1 MDEISPFMVFDP
13 TPAWRSPVWLLPAVL
28 VAFAAVLLT
37 SLFWPIAAIS
47 RRRHHVQLPVT
58 GLALKAHRVSRIAA
72 AALATMTVAW
82 LLLLTVGT
90 KDLANL
96 GPSLDPVLLGMYTL
110 SVIVY
115 VGGAV
120 AMLWAGWVAFTNRR
134 PVGARIWTT
143 VLALSAVV
151 LLYFA
156 TIYHLLSFVTK
167 Y

>member
-1 MDEISPFMVFDP
+1 
-13 TPAWRSPVWLLPAVL
+13 
-28 VAFAAVLLT
+28 
-37 SLFWPIAAIS
+37 
-47 RRRHHVQLPVT
+47 
-58 GLALKAHRVSRIAA
+58 
-72 AALATMTVAW
+72 MTVAW

-120 AMLWAGWVAFTNRR
+120 AMLWSGWVAFTNPR
-134 PVGARIWTT
+134 PVAARIWTG
-143 VLALSAVV
+143 VLVFSALV

-156 TIYHLLSFVTK
+156 TIYHLMSFVTK